1 MWLVAGGA
9 RVPVSALNL
18 SIGGVAVDARTDA
31 DVGTVVALEAEFG
44 RRLGFALEA
53 EVVRAERGVLGL
65 RFLALGQRELE
76 ALLEASGYGASSEGA
91 EEASVRLEEISGP
104 ESGV

>member
-1 MWLVAGGA
+1 MWLVAGGS
-9 RVPVSALNL
+9 RVSVSALNV
-18 SIGGVAVDARTDA
+18 SVGGAAVHTCASA
-31 DVGTVVALEAEFG
+31 EVGAVVELEADLG
-44 RRLGFALEA
+44 ASRGFALEA

-76 ALLEASGYGASSEGA
+76 ALLDASGYPASA
-91 EEASVRLEEISGP
+91 DLSGP